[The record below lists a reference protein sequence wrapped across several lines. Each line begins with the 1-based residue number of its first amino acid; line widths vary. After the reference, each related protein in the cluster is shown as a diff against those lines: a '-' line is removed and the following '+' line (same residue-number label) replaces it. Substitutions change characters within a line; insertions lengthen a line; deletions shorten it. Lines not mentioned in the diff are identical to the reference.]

1 MPVSTIREVCEVIE
15 QCRIP
20 ESENIVY
27 SYRIKPDLEGSFFS
41 SGTVWDIYVSRIYEL
56 SEEYKEG

>member
-1 MPVSTIREVCEVIE
+1 VCEVIE
-15 QCRIP
+15 QYRIP